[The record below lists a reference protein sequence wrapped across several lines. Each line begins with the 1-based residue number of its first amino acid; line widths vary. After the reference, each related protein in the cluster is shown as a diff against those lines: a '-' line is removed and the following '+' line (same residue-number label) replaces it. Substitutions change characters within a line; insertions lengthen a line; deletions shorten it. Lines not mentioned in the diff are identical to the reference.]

1 MNFGESNRGWIV
13 TFSGTGINL
22 ALGILYTWSVIKGG
36 IPDSWGWTNAD
47 KALPYALACI
57 FFSVAMIPAGKL
69 QDKIGP
75 RWVATL
81 GGILTGLGCIMA
93 GISGSSITGF
103 VVGFG
108 ILAGLGIGFGYASTT
123 PPAVKWFPPQ
133 KTGLIAGIVVSG
145 FGIASVYI
153 APLATK
159 LLNSYGVTLGDGTI
173 EKGVSQTMITFGI
186 GFLIIVT
193 LLAQFLQNPPPAEK
207 DATVSKAQT
216 SASKSSADM
225 NWKEII
231 KTSQFYVLWI
241 MFFAGSAAGLT
252 FISIAQDLG
261 KKSLGELAFLAVVV
275 MAIGNASGRIL
286 AGWVSDKIGR
296 QWTLFIT
303 MTLQATALFVLYLV
317 KGGGGWLPVITLIIL
332 IGGNYGS
339 NLALF
344 PSAMKDFFGLK
355 NFGLNYGLVF
365 TAWGA
370 AGLIM
375 SWMNGRIKDI
385 TGNNNLTYFIII
397 ALLLVGAGLTFV
409 SRKLARNK

>member
-1 MNFGESNRGWIV
+1 MVKEESTVACPDLESWFFCARVGLAA
-13 TFSGTGINL
+13 GTAWHAASHAISMTAIN
-22 ALGILYTWSVIKGG
+22 
-36 IPDSWGWTNAD
+36 P
-47 KALPYALACI
+47 
-57 FFSVAMIPAGKL
+57 
-69 QDKIGP
+69 
-75 RWVATL
+75 
-81 GGILTGLGCIMA
+81 
-93 GISGSSITGF
+93 
-103 VVGFG
+103 
-108 ILAGLGIGFGYASTT
+108 
-123 PPAVKWFPPQ
+123 
-133 KTGLIAGIVVSG
+133 
-145 FGIASVYI
+145 
-153 APLATK
+153 
-159 LLNSYGVTLGDGTI
+159 
-173 EKGVSQTMITFGI
+173 
-186 GFLIIVT
+186 
-193 LLAQFLQNPPPAEK
+193 
-207 DATVSKAQT
+207 
-216 SASKSSADM
+216 
-225 NWKEII
+225 
-231 KTSQFYVLWI
+231 
-241 MFFAGSAAGLT
+241 GSAAGLT